1 MEKPDI
7 VELLTQI
14 GLRNAQELKLLIEDS
29 DNIPDVAERFD
40 KFYQEAPTARKTL
53 ALLFDNY
60 PFIPESTQDLISILQ
75 KSKQV
80 FRFFDEQ
87 GKELDS
93 EQFENGL
100 KFSYKF
106 VYKILYNSP
115 ETVFKKDFLTSLEK
129 ATEKKESPKKSMQ
142 RNRYNFLIMLRVI
155 IDQGYMLWNEGTSH
169 FNPMF
174 RDRLEIYQ
182 LKEEIVEEL
191 LSITRDV
198 DISFFLAV
206 YLYLFF
212 VVPRQVK

>member
-1 MEKPDI
+1 M
-7 VELLTQI
+7 
-14 GLRNAQELKLLIEDS
+14 
-29 DNIPDVAERFD
+29 
-40 KFYQEAPTARKTL
+40 

-80 FRFFDEQ
+80 FRFFAEQ
-87 GKELDS
+87 NKELDL
-93 EQFENGL
+93 EQFESGL

-115 ETVFKKDFLTSLEK
+115 DTVFKEDFLTSLQE
-129 ATEKKESPKKSMQ
+129 TSEKKESPKKIMQ

-155 IDQGYMLWNEGTSH
+155 IDQGYMIWSEGTSH
-169 FNPMF
+169 FGPMF
-174 RDRLEIYQ
+174 RDRLEIYR
-182 LKEEIVEEL
+182 LKEEIMEEL
-191 LSITRDV
+191 MSITKDV

>member
-1 MEKPDI
+1 MEKPDV
-7 VELLTQI
+7 VELLTRI

-29 DNIPDVAERFD
+29 DNIPDIARRFD
-40 KFYQEAPTARKTL
+40 KFYREAPAARETL

-80 FRFFDEQ
+80 FHFFTEQ
-87 GKELDS
+87 KQELDS

-106 VYKILYNSP
+106 VYKILYNDP
-115 ETVFKKDFLTSLEK
+115 GTVFKDDFLTSLEK
-129 ATEKKESPKKSMQ
+129 RTDKKESPKKTIQ

-155 IDQGYMLWNEGTSH
+155 IDQGYMLWSEGISH
-169 FNPMF
+169 FEPMF

-182 LKEEIVEEL
+182 LKEEITEEL
-191 LSITRDV
+191 LSITRNV
-198 DISFFLAV
+198 DTSFFLAV

-212 VVPRQVK
+212 VVPRQVT

>member
-1 MEKPDI
+1 MEKQDV
-7 VELLTQI
+7 VELLTRI

-29 DNIPDVAERFD
+29 ENIPDVAQRFD
-40 KFYQEAPTARKTL
+40 KFYQEAPTARETL

-80 FRFFDEQ
+80 FHFFTEEE
-87 GKELDS
+87 KELDS
-93 EQFENGL
+93 VQFENGL

-106 VYKILYNSP
+106 VYKILYNAP
-115 ETVFKKDFLTSLEK
+115 ETVFKDSFLTSLEN
-129 ATEKKESPKKSMQ
+129 ATDKKESPKKTMQ

-155 IDQGYMLWNEGTSH
+155 IDQGYMIWNEGTSH
-169 FNPMF
+169 FEPMF

-182 LKEEIVEEL
+182 LKEDVMEEL
-191 LSITRDV
+191 LSITKDV